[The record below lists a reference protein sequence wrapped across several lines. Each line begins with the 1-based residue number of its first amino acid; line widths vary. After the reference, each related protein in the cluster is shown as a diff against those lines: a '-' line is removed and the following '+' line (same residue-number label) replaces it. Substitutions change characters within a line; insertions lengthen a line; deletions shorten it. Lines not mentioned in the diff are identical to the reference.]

1 LPVGNPAIVAKAPS
15 PPKLTQAE
23 RSAATRARIL
33 DAAIECLQE
42 LGYARTST
50 PEIARRAGV
59 SRSGQ
64 IHQFPTKVELVI
76 SAVEHLLARRRTEFI
91 EAFSSIPPGTDPST
105 AAIDLLWAMV
115 QGPTFGAW
123 LELAVAARSDD
134 ELRPA
139 VASMTNRLRAT
150 IEETFR
156 QLFPPPPV
164 SNPFYEVAPRFA
176 FALLD
181 GLAIARGISTDPA
194 RITEVLD
201 VLKQVALLVMP
212 ANMQASSIPAAG
224 SGELR

>member
-1 LPVGNPAIVAKAPS
+1 MAKAPTR
-15 PPKLTQAE
+15 PRPTQAE

-33 DAAIECLQE
+33 DATIECLQE
-42 LGYARTST
+42 YGYAGTST
-50 PEIARRAGV
+50 PKIAQRAGV

-64 IHQFPTKVELVI
+64 IHQFPTKVELVT
-76 SAVEHLLARRRTEFI
+76 SAVEHLLGRRRAEFI
-91 EAFSSIPPGTDPST
+91 EAFERLPAGTNPAV
-105 AAIDLLWAMV
+105 AAIDLLWSMV
-115 QGPTFGAW
+115 QGPTFAAW
-123 LELAVAARSDD
+123 LELAVAARTDK

-156 QLFPPPPV
+156 ELFPPPPV

-201 VLKQVALLVMP
+201 VLKQVAALVMP
-212 ANMQASSIPAAG
+212 ASAQDAKAAVKRAAG
-224 SGELR
+224 S